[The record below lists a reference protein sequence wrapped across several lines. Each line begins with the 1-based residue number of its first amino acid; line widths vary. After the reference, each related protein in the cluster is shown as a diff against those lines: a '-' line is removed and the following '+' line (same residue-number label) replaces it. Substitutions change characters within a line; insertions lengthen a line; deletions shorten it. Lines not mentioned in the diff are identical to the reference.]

1 MGGSTDREL
10 TDRGLSEELTDELRV
25 RVRPA
30 TAADVEAI
38 CRICAEGWRDTYR
51 GLRSEAEIESVIG
64 EFYVPERVSPELAPA
79 PPGWGGWLVAED
91 RAGEVIG
98 AGAGGMTGPAVGE
111 LFVLYVDPARQRQGA
126 GRALLDAITERQRTL
141 GAREQWV
148 SVEDNNRKGIGFYE
162 SRGFV
167 PAGTRPAYELSGES
181 LRYMR
186 TLD

>member
-1 MGGSTDREL
+1 MI
-10 TDRGLSEELTDELRV
+10 DEPPL

-30 TAADVEAI
+30 TRAHVEAI

-51 GLRSEAEIESVIG
+51 GLRSDAEIESVIG
-64 EFYVPERVSPELAPA
+64 EFYVPERVSSELAPA

-91 RAGEVIG
+91 RASDVIG

-111 LFVLYVDPARQRQGA
+111 VFVLYVDPPRQRQGA
-126 GRALLDAITERQRTL
+126 GRALLEAITDQQRAF

-148 SVEDNNRKGIGFYE
+148 SVEEANTKGIGFYE

-167 PAGTRPAYELSGES
+167 QAGTRAAFEMSGES
-181 LRYMR
+181 LRYRR